1 MGVFNPKVQELQRL
15 LNSKFKLSLV
25 DDGKYGPKTADAI
38 YKNIQS
44 ILKPKVTSATNTSSV
59 PQTQDTQ
66 KLIQQTANQ
75 SIVK

>member
-1 MGVFNPKVQELQRL
+1 M
-15 LNSKFKLSLV
+15 SLA

-38 YKNIQS
+38 YKNIES
-44 ILKPKVTSATNTSSV
+44 ILKPKVTSVTNTSSA
-59 PQTQDTQ
+59 PQPQDTQ